1 MYFFFFLILINLL
14 IFYKFF
20 IISSKIGFFDKPD
33 LKRKIHKT
41 PIANIGGMIFFV
53 SILLFIFY
61 CVFNDKENFNFLFK
75 LAPYFIIFIIIGLV
89 DDKINLNPNLK
100 LLLFSVVIFFLIL
113 NNEIF
118 LIKDLKFIIF
128 EKEIG
133 LSFLSYIF
141 TIIAFLAFINSMN
154 MFDGIN
160 LQSSFYMAFLCIVFI
175 SKNFLSEL
183 FIIILIPLFFFSLLN
198 YKNRCFL
205 GNNGTYSLSFLFS
218 CIFIFSYN
226 EGVIFYPEEIL
237 LIMILPGI
245 EMIRLTIM
253 RLAKG
258 RHPFKGDKNHLHH
271 YLLKKYGN
279 SKAVIIS
286 TILSTSPYLSLIFF
300 KDYILYVII
309 FSIFGYFSIIKMLER
324 NFK

>member
-1 MYFFFFLILINLL
+1 
-14 IFYKFF
+14 
-20 IISSKIGFFDKPD
+20 
-33 LKRKIHKT
+33 
-41 PIANIGGMIFFV
+41 MIFFV

-271 YLLKKYGN
+271 YLLRKYGN

>member
-1 MYFFFFLILINLL
+1 
-14 IFYKFF
+14 
-20 IISSKIGFFDKPD
+20 
-33 LKRKIHKT
+33 
-41 PIANIGGMIFFV
+41 MIFFV

-253 RLAKG
+253 RLTKG

-271 YLLKKYGN
+271 YLLRKYGN

>member
-1 MYFFFFLILINLL
+1 
-14 IFYKFF
+14 
-20 IISSKIGFFDKPD
+20 
-33 LKRKIHKT
+33 
-41 PIANIGGMIFFV
+41 MIFFV

-271 YLLKKYGN
+271 YLLGKYGN

>member
-1 MYFFFFLILINLL
+1 
-14 IFYKFF
+14 
-20 IISSKIGFFDKPD
+20 
-33 LKRKIHKT
+33 
-41 PIANIGGMIFFV
+41 MIFFV

-253 RLAKG
+253 RLTKG

-271 YLLKKYGN
+271 YLLRKYGN

-286 TILSTSPYLSLIFF
+286 TILSTTPYLSLIFF

>member
-1 MYFFFFLILINLL
+1 
-14 IFYKFF
+14 
-20 IISSKIGFFDKPD
+20 
-33 LKRKIHKT
+33 
-41 PIANIGGMIFFV
+41 MIFFV

-198 YKNRCFL
+198 YKSRCFL

-226 EGVIFYPEEIL
+226 EGVIFYPEEIF

-253 RLAKG
+253 RLTKG

-271 YLLKKYGN
+271 YLLRKYGN

-286 TILSTSPYLSLIFF
+286 TILSTTPYLSLIFF